1 MFAGHIVRKKLG
13 LCVNK
18 YQILTVDVRIV
29 SVVMD
34 APAWQLEFVFYE
46 MSVRKYGIFGRFYN
60 HRFQH
65 HLYRSHSSMA
75 SRTLVYSLPLTREGL
90 ETWGMS
96 GWAVMELGV
105 LGMLMRPELR
115 RFDLQYR
122 DLVRHV
128 RSRSQLAFQV
138 VLDVLAQHGV
148 DRDDI
153 KLDWKSRS
161 HPTIPNARQVS
172 CQISALCPLSPE
184 VREIALDAATAA
196 VKDRCELSWGPLSV
210 FDIGTLRVERLA
222 HRSSSESD
230 GYLLRSV

>member
-1 MFAGHIVRKKLG
+1 
-13 LCVNK
+13 
-18 YQILTVDVRIV
+18 
-29 SVVMD
+29 MD

-46 MSVRKYGIFGRFYN
+46 MSVRKYGVFGRLYN
-60 HRFQH
+60 RRFQH

-96 GWAVMELGV
+96 GWSVMELGV
-105 LGMLMRPELR
+105 LGILMRPELR

-122 DLVRHV
+122 DLVRRV
-128 RSRSQLAFQV
+128 RSRSQPAFQA
-138 VLDVLAQHGV
+138 VLDILSGHGV
-148 DRDDI
+148 ERHDI

-161 HPTIPNARQVS
+161 HPKLPNARQVS
-172 CQISALCPLSPE
+172 CQISALCPLPPE
-184 VREIALDAATAA
+184 VREVALQAAIGA
-196 VKDRCELSWGPLSV
+196 VQDRCELSWAALTV

-222 HRSSSESD
+222 HLPTAESD